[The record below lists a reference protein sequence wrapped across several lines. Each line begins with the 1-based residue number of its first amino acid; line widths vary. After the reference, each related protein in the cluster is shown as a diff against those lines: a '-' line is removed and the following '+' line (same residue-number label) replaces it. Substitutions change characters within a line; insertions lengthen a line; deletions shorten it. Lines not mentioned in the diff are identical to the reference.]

1 MQFQSEEETN
11 AAPRESKLESSA
23 SQSTNML
30 TALRSPNRSATSPPD
45 ASQESQLPNPH
56 RSRHLS
62 KSSSNV
68 QGQQQHQQDPTIAWW
83 APAAS
88 AGGLAAPAS
97 PTVVCAMDN
106 GSTKL
111 RIPVKFVHR
120 THAVNLLMAAADAG
134 SPLPVRGPSSAA
146 ATAPSDTLEN
156 SVSVNVLPQPIP
168 TTNHEDSLL
177 PASQG
182 LVLGSAVRLRSS
194 TRSADDGEG
203 GNNVS
208 NNVNEGSWQRSP
220 SSGPQREPQSFRQT
234 DGREEDFSWSSA
246 DPAASAV
253 AAAAAGTSQLQSL
266 IHILR
271 EGLSLP
277 TPPAICRLFQES
289 KCRQGPRCHQIHVT
303 RSTLDTFRNDARSR
317 GNCCWEH
324 DAANPGGRESEDPT
338 WRWKLAIIHDA
349 LPRLKTISV
358 LINSGTSVGGGGASG
373 EGGTAVT
380 PPTALSLPTLGPNQT
395 SQGGPSV
402 HYDPARAME
411 RSGPNLVTSTGP
423 ESSLELSLTSTPF
436 LSQHG
441 AAPLSSPKYMYASG
455 ASYSGEFVGSG
466 DDRSQRASLGEP
478 LGIFSTEK
486 VQIVTTRSQLH
497 ANQISPT
504 LGLLSAVL
512 EVLDACAKNP
522 AHQIPGGLELPFSS
536 LCRLHL
542 RGPVCKFGDLC
553 RYIHICRHSHIS
565 MAAIRSPATSGPE
578 RPLPSDG
585 QLTTT
590 SDRIHRTP
598 QGSGHLI
605 SSVVATIG
613 ASSGSRTTVTTS
625 SGGTAETNRT
635 KNRSSSSDEEQQ
647 LSHVLLPCPTPPP
660 PNVQVKI
667 WQNMPYH
674 FRRKKPSKSGGQPS
688 QKTSSERPE
697 KK

>member
-1 MQFQSEEETN
+1 
-11 AAPRESKLESSA
+11 
-23 SQSTNML
+23 
-30 TALRSPNRSATSPPD
+30 
-45 ASQESQLPNPH
+45 
-56 RSRHLS
+56 
-62 KSSSNV
+62 
-68 QGQQQHQQDPTIAWW
+68 
-83 APAAS
+83 
-88 AGGLAAPAS
+88 
-97 PTVVCAMDN
+97 
-106 GSTKL
+106 
-111 RIPVKFVHR
+111 
-120 THAVNLLMAAADAG
+120 MAATDAG
-134 SPLPVRGPSSAA
+134 SPLQVRGPSSAA

-208 NNVNEGSWQRSP
+208 NNVNEGSWHRSP
-220 SSGPQREPQSFRQT
+220 SSGPQRGPQSFRQT
-234 DGREEDFSWSSA
+234 DG
-246 DPAASAV
+246 
-253 AAAAAGTSQLQSL
+253 
-266 IHILR
+266 
-271 EGLSLP
+271 
-277 TPPAICRLFQES
+277 
-289 KCRQGPRCHQIHVT
+289 
-303 RSTLDTFRNDARSR
+303 
-317 GNCCWEH
+317 
-324 DAANPGGRESEDPT
+324 
-338 WRWKLAIIHDA
+338 
-349 LPRLKTISV
+349 
-358 LINSGTSVGGGGASG
+358 
-373 EGGTAVT
+373 
-380 PPTALSLPTLGPNQT
+380 
-395 SQGGPSV
+395 
-402 HYDPARAME
+402 
-411 RSGPNLVTSTGP
+411 
-423 ESSLELSLTSTPF
+423 
-436 LSQHG
+436 
-441 AAPLSSPKYMYASG
+441 
-455 ASYSGEFVGSG
+455 
-466 DDRSQRASLGEP
+466 
-478 LGIFSTEK
+478 
-486 VQIVTTRSQLH
+486 RSQLH

-635 KNRSSSSDEEQQ
+635 KNPSSSSDEEQQ